1 MPYWMKSLL
10 LPFLF
15 IASAQAA
22 PLQKIFTDWQ
32 ITCNNLNY
40 CVARNIPGDN
50 GLVMTFARYAG
61 VNDRP
66 LLRIDYGNRYTGELK
81 GAALQDNLLLDQ
93 QRLRPDFKHWS
104 VEPHHLVTA
113 HPIAIDEFL
122 TQIMDADNIQVTWRP
137 QATISL
143 HGLKAA
149 LLLMDDIQGRV
160 GSRSAW
166 IKRGNRSPWD
176 VPAEPAAPQMRGA
189 ARPVAPLTREE
200 TTGLIDY
207 GTWRIN
213 ADECSLD
220 PMRREVSVAP
230 LTDSKALLLVSCE
243 MGAYNMIDLAF
254 EVTRGQPYQS
264 RRLTLTLPFV
274 PPGRSDRQL
283 EIINAEYDVATG
295 QLYTFAKGRGLGD
308 CGIATRWQFNGQEFI
323 LAEYAEEGSCDA
335 WHGSDDWP
343 TLWVSQ
349 RPAAAPASDSGG
361 EKVAAASP

>member
-15 IASAQAA
+15 IASVQAA
-22 PLQKIFTDWQ
+22 PLQKTFTDWQ

-40 CVARNIPGDN
+40 CVARNISGEN
-50 GLVMTFARYAG
+50 GLVMSLSRYAG

-66 LLRIDYGNRYTGELK
+66 LLRIDYGNRYTGDLK

-93 QRLRPDFKHWS
+93 QRLRPDFKHWT

-149 LLLMDDIQGRV
+149 LLLMDDTQGRV
-160 GSRSAW
+160 GSLSAW
-166 IKRGNRSPWD
+166 VKRGSRSVWD
-176 VPAEPAAPQMRGA
+176 VPPEPAAPSMRLPD
-189 ARPVAPLTREE
+189 RPAAPLTREE

-207 GTWRIN
+207 GTWRVN
-213 ADECSLD
+213 TDECSLD

-243 MGAYNMIDLAF
+243 MGAYNMINLAF
-254 EVTRGQPYQS
+254 EVTRTQPWQS
-264 RRLTLTLPFV
+264 RRLTLSLPFSA
-274 PPGRSDRQL
+274 PGHSDKQL
-283 EIINAEYDVATG
+283 EIINAEYDAANA
-295 QLYTFAKGRGLGD
+295 QLFTYAKGRGLGD
-308 CGIATRWQFNGQEFI
+308 CGIATRWQFNGQEFG
-323 LAEYAEEGSCDA
+323 LAEYAEERTCDA
-335 WHGSDDWP
+335 WHGSDEWP

-349 RPAAAPASDSGG
+349 RPSPPAAAEQLSAKLP
-361 EKVAAASP
+361 